1 MNRNEIPAYAQELAA
16 LAKEMGAVHAVPFVL
31 DDIAFDERTIM
42 KCMFGCADWGK
53 GLTCPSRPGFPSM
66 EQWQRMLNKYKW
78 GIIVHAASKPVSQ
91 KISLKLESKAFHD
104 GYYMAFSMSD
114 CGLCKVCAGMEGCS
128 ECRHPDKARPAFH
141 SVGID
146 VFKTAHDLGMEI
158 VTLADRDEQ
167 PQNWYSAVWVE

>member
-1 MNRNEIPAYAQELAA
+1 MCAVNSCGKYNKSWACPPGCGSLEENRAKTAQ
-16 LAKEMGAVHAVPFVL
+16 
-31 DDIAFDERTIM
+31 
-42 KCMFGCADWGK
+42 
-53 GLTCPSRPGFPSM
+53 
-66 EQWQRMLNKYKW
+66 YKW